1 MLKNTY
7 YLILFLAVF
16 AALVVGLNIGKG
28 MQKPQ
33 TAGPEKI
40 PAPTPIILD
49 VINEPSSLSASYNPS
64 SSSGFL
70 KSATSSSGVQKGKM
84 YTNTA
89 CGITLSY
96 PETVTA
102 EESSTEAQGLTFT
115 NNSNP
120 TDMVVLTCQKN
131 IPKPPLSVQNI
142 EDFIIGN
149 ITAKLYH
156 DTSAK
161 DGTKVDALIFTH
173 PKNGMDV
180 FIGGYGSLFNTLIQS
195 IKIL

>member
-1 MLKNTY
+1 
-7 YLILFLAVF
+7 
-16 AALVVGLNIGKG
+16 
-28 MQKPQ
+28 
-33 TAGPEKI
+33 
-40 PAPTPIILD
+40 
-49 VINEPSSLSASYNPS
+49 
-64 SSSGFL
+64 
-70 KSATSSSGVQKGKM
+70 M

-102 EESSTEAQGLTFT
+102 EESSTEARGVIFT
-115 NNSNP
+115 SNSNP
-120 TDMVVLTCQKN
+120 TDMVVLTCQKD

-142 EDFIIGN
+142 EDFMVGN

-161 DGTKVDALIFTH
+161 DGAKVDALIFTN
-173 PKNGMDV
+173 PKTKLDV
-180 FIGGYGSLFNTLIQS
+180 FVGGYGSVFDAIIQT